1 MAAQEH
7 WLGRWAMDSMLINVS
22 TRPFGRAIRLPEDE
36 VQPSAGLGFSKSAAS
51 RRLQRSGHARR
62 GSRRQLHQIERASQ
76 SEGVGPRLLPENC
89 RAPLSVC
96 APSTLPQPQCWRA
109 RVHLSEALLA

>member
-62 GSRRQLHQIERASQ
+62 GSRRQLPNRASIPIRRGRSSAFARELQ
-76 SEGVGPRLLPENC
+76 STVIRV
-89 RAPLSVC
+89 RA
-96 APSTLPQPQCWRA
+96 
-109 RVHLSEALLA
+109 